1 MSKSRVDRY
10 FVLTLNSDIS
20 YVKLTGWKQNV
31 DLQLLHSALNNIK
44 PDGLVD
50 LSTGIQRTFRMLNI
64 NRLQLGL
71 ENYGMGIYPSCIEP
85 SVIICITTSIG
96 SYSFDGQIFND
107 ASITSIESA
116 VLGNVLTKETFR
128 WDYRMYSLVLRFPAF
143 VSNIHGGNSIRSETI
158 SPLKRLAEKTG
169 GESFDVYDGRELHQ
183 CLDSLVTKCQPG
195 VVLKLR
201 RSTDC
206 VDAALQE
213 KFVKQLMSVKLMGRS
228 SSWPIPEQFWPDD
241 EMLASEL
248 PPRSAHPE
256 VLVSKVPVVEPEL
269 PEYFPV
275 DRYELTPSHFTK
287 EFLNSSEQNMVWRC
301 FSYGIKK
308 SQNAPFGYLK
318 VSSDLQSVHLH
329 ILPYNYPV
337 FLQLLGDICD
347 HKRMTEAWG
356 HQFVNY
362 LGTIPKY
369 YFMPLAKAFE
379 RIGFVGMI
387 KPEAIDRALPYQ
399 LKHSLQ
405 KLRHSAKI
413 EYDNFVRMTQTDSP
427 TNPTV
432 TLPSALLPLPLW
444 PLREFKSMYI
454 KPKRLHSN
462 SLRPCNISRTKLR
475 VVLGKMRHELDN
487 LLNGSSSIRA
497 VDLIHQQ
504 PVALMGDYV
513 NYRNSRQ
520 VETPL
525 REINPTPERSDT
537 FGNPFRRKS
546 TSFVADEGF
555 VDEMD
560 SLQVNSCNPNTVLLN
575 FGRKKSAQTTKNPQ
589 ARVKGPLPP
598 YINHLNWR
606 FFSPKSS
613 PLSSPRSSDNTFS
626 EEISSAISSPTYAD
640 NSPSLINHS
649 RFANQAI
656 IEKTNTFDTRNASSL
671 ESFKLN
677 KKIMFELIH
686 LVRQPYTGRFVC
698 TRTFSSFVYII

>member
-1 MSKSRVDRY
+1 
-10 FVLTLNSDIS
+10 
-20 YVKLTGWKQNV
+20 
-31 DLQLLHSALNNIK
+31 
-44 PDGLVD
+44 
-50 LSTGIQRTFRMLNI
+50 
-64 NRLQLGL
+64 
-71 ENYGMGIYPSCIEP
+71 
-85 SVIICITTSIG
+85 
-96 SYSFDGQIFND
+96 
-107 ASITSIESA
+107 
-116 VLGNVLTKETFR
+116 
-128 WDYRMYSLVLRFPAF
+128 
-143 VSNIHGGNSIRSETI
+143 
-158 SPLKRLAEKTG
+158 
-169 GESFDVYDGRELHQ
+169 
-183 CLDSLVTKCQPG
+183 
-195 VVLKLR
+195 
-201 RSTDC
+201 
-206 VDAALQE
+206 
-213 KFVKQLMSVKLMGRS
+213 
-228 SSWPIPEQFWPDD
+228 
-241 EMLASEL
+241 
-248 PPRSAHPE
+248 
-256 VLVSKVPVVEPEL
+256 
-269 PEYFPV
+269 
-275 DRYELTPSHFTK
+275 
-287 EFLNSSEQNMVWRC
+287 MVWRC

-308 SQNAPFGYLK
+308 NQNAPFGYLK

-649 RFANQAI
+649 RFTNQAI

-686 LVRQPYTGRFVC
+686 LVRQPYTVDAVLLFDRMNELTGSIGQREAVVSMLMSEALRFRRSCLYFLLSDWRTWLLQIEILSSLISSDHNYELGVC
-698 TRTFSSFVYII
+698 CVGENNILSSSGGKSQPAILGVIFNIKTNQINPARISWKARGPVPALRLLRLNCVGSDEITNVFNPERCYLTIDPFPYVRPAFVDAQITSEEIRARSTTPEQEPATYFEGQIAVHRLRLHCPNSLSWFGLGPLIFRCVLDSNKPWVPINGASTVASEDPLTNVEI